1 MVEIKYSSFATAP
14 YGIKLSKVYSFGK
27 DSKGYFFADKKNK
40 VYTDLAEIKMLFTPI
55 DKTWDEVLKVPKV
68 AEKKEN

>member
-1 MVEIKYSSFATAP
+1 MTEIKYSSFATPP
-14 YGIKLSKVYSFGK
+14 YEIRLNKVYSFGK

-40 VYTDLAEIKMLFTPI
+40 VYADLAEIKMLFTPV
-55 DKTWDEVLKVPKV
+55 DKTWDEVLKTPKV